1 MRGEFFHDAGSE
13 VKPLVRLVMVVELE
27 VMVHKLTAVVD
38 DIDGNGQWHATG
50 IPFLSPWGWRA
61 FYPHISKV
69 QPQLAKYSHN

>member
-38 DIDGNGQWHATG
+38 DIDGNGQWHATQ
-50 IPFLSPWGWRA
+50 W
-61 FYPHISKV
+61 
-69 QPQLAKYSHN
+69 Q